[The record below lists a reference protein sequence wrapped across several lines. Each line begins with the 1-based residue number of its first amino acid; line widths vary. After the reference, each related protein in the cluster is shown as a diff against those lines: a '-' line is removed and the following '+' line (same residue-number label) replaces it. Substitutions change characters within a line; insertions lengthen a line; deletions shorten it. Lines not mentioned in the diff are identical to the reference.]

1 MGKKTFVLDTNV
13 ILHDSRAIYSFKE
26 HDVCVPLEVIGELD
40 KFKKGQDVKNFNA
53 REFIRIINV
62 FPRKEL
68 FNGGALL
75 SKYTKKGLVK
85 NPSQNLGKIRLIITK
100 NYEEEVLKLFP
111 DTSNTDNLII
121 NAAFKLLKEKGEDS
135 VVLISNDAIMRLKA
149 EALGIEAEDYRTGK
163 VVDTSFLYKKVRKL
177 KIPYEKM
184 TQIEKEG
191 VATKIRATEN
201 EPLILESG
209 DSSCLATY
217 KEKKLHLIKKEKL
230 CILGMKPKNKEQIFA
245 LNALLD
251 PNISLVCLTG
261 KAGTGKTILSLAA
274 AIHLLTNENRT
285 YEEILFTRQ
294 TISLLDRDQG
304 FLPGDLNDKTS
315 PFMKGL
321 HDNLAVI
328 KLLGGGKIKNKVE
341 GLEKEKKIIIEP
353 LSVIRGRSINRKI
366 FIIDEAQ
373 NLTPKEIKAI
383 ITRAGEET
391 KIILLGDIS
400 QTDTELLD
408 EGSNGLSVT
417 AEKMRGQ
424 KFFAHIVLQKSERS
438 HLSEIAADLL

>member
-62 FPRKEL
+62 FPRKKL

-201 EPLILESG
+201 EPLILVSG

-274 AIHLLTNENRT
+274 AIHLVGPENRI

-304 FLPGDLNDKTS
+304 FLPGDLSDKTS

-321 HDNLAVI
+321 YDNLAVI
-328 KLLGGGKIKNKVE
+328 KLLDGGKTKNKVE
-341 GLEKEKKIIIEP
+341 KLEKDKRIIIEP